1 MLDTHLSR
9 AGLLDRS
16 RERDVLDQLVAGVHA
31 GQSRVLV
38 LRGEAGIGKTVLLEH
53 LSAAAEGCRITRAA
67 GVESEMELAFAGLH
81 ALCAPMLGRLGLL
94 PIPQRDAL
102 NTAFGLSAG
111 PPPDRFL
118 VGLAVLS
125 LLADAAE
132 EQPLVCIVDDAQ
144 WLDRVSVQTLAFVAR
159 RLLAERVGL
168 VFALRASGGEHELE
182 GLPELVLDGLPAAD
196 ARRLLDAAI
205 SGPLDPRVQDR
216 ILGEAGGNPLA
227 LLELPR
233 GGKPLAGGFE
243 LPVEMA
249 LTSRIEQGFVDQ
261 LTPLPGQTR
270 RLLLLAA
277 AEPVGD
283 VPLLWR
289 AAGRLGVGP
298 EAAEPAEAAALIE
311 IGARVRFRHPLVRSA
326 AYRAAPAAERRQ
338 AHRALADATDERLDP
353 DRRAWHRAR
362 AADGPDETVAG
373 ELERS
378 ADRAQAR
385 GGLSAAAAFLQRAA
399 ELTPD
404 PGLRVKRLL
413 AAAQAKL
420 DVADAVSASDLLA
433 AAELGPVDE
442 LQRARLER
450 LRAQIAFASR
460 RGRDAPPLLLAA
472 ARRLD
477 PLDAALARETYLE
490 AIASAMFAG
499 RLGTGPDVH
508 QVAEAARAS
517 NPVSAPGAVSL
528 LLDALVTRFTEGY
541 AAGVAPLLRALRAFG
556 EPDGG
561 GADRRWLWLACRLAQ
576 DLWDDELWHLLA
588 TRGVRVARET
598 GALNLLPNALNYLAV
613 LNVHSGAFA
622 TAAELTDE
630 VDSIT
635 QATGIPPLKYSAA
648 MLAAARGDATQA
660 QALLEWGRR
669 NATERGE
676 GSAVGATSWLTAL
689 LHNGHGRYGE
699 ALAAARQACEHE
711 DVIFY
716 GWALVELIEAGVRGE
731 QPEEAAAALARLTER
746 TGASGTE
753 WALGIEARCRALLS
767 DDEPLYQES
776 VEHLA
781 RSRAVV
787 ELARSRLLYGEW
799 LRRENRRVDAREQLR
814 AAHEMFSQMG
824 AAAFAERARREL
836 AATGETVR
844 KRSVETVDELTTQ
857 EAQVA
862 RLAAQGHTNPEIGA
876 QLFISP
882 RTVEYHLHKIF
893 PKLGIS
899 SRKEL
904 RRAFPAAEH
913 AAVPA

>member
-1 MLDTHLSR
+1 
-9 AGLLDRS
+9 
-16 RERDVLDQLVAGVHA
+16 
-31 GQSRVLV
+31 
-38 LRGEAGIGKTVLLEH
+38 
-53 LSAAAEGCRITRAA
+53 
-67 GVESEMELAFAGLH
+67 
-81 ALCAPMLGRLGLL
+81 MLGRLGLL

-168 VFALRASGGEHELE
+168 VLALRASGGEHELE

-205 SGPLDPRVQDR
+205 PGPLDPRVRDR

-243 LPVEMA
+243 LPAEMA

-289 AAGRLGVGP
+289 AAGRLGIGP

-326 AYRAAPAAERRQ
+326 AYRAAPAAERRR

-508 QVAEAARAS
+508 EVAEAARAS
-517 NPVSAPGAVSL
+517 SRGRPG
-528 LLDALVTRFTEGY
+528 R
-541 AAGVAPLLRALRAFG
+541 
-556 EPDGG
+556 
-561 GADRRWLWLACRLAQ
+561 
-576 DLWDDELWHLLA
+576 
-588 TRGVRVARET
+588 
-598 GALNLLPNALNYLAV
+598 
-613 LNVHSGAFA
+613 
-622 TAAELTDE
+622 
-630 VDSIT
+630 
-635 QATGIPPLKYSAA
+635 
-648 MLAAARGDATQA
+648 
-660 QALLEWGRR
+660 GRR
-669 NATERGE
+669 
-676 GSAVGATSWLTAL
+676 
-689 LHNGHGRYGE
+689 
-699 ALAAARQACEHE
+699 
-711 DVIFY
+711 
-716 GWALVELIEAGVRGE
+716 
-731 QPEEAAAALARLTER
+731 
-746 TGASGTE
+746 
-753 WALGIEARCRALLS
+753 
-767 DDEPLYQES
+767 
-776 VEHLA
+776 
-781 RSRAVV
+781 
-787 ELARSRLLYGEW
+787 
-799 LRRENRRVDAREQLR
+799 
-814 AAHEMFSQMG
+814 
-824 AAAFAERARREL
+824 
-836 AATGETVR
+836 
-844 KRSVETVDELTTQ
+844 
-857 EAQVA
+857 
-862 RLAAQGHTNPEIGA
+862 
-876 QLFISP
+876 
-882 RTVEYHLHKIF
+882 
-893 PKLGIS
+893 S
-899 SRKEL
+899 ST
-904 RRAFPAAEH
+904 PW
-913 AAVPA
+913 